1 LQWNLHGPHQASG
14 ALRIR
19 PPIGT
24 PVADSSVES
33 KLKFGQSLLYN
44 ALLAAVWIFQKQS
57 KIVDQKHT
65 LLTEAVPDRH
75 TLGFRPNGRTPGSR

>member
-14 ALRIR
+14 TLRIR

-44 ALLAAVWIFQKQS
+44 ALVAMWIFQKQS
-57 KIVDQKHT
+57 KILVQKHT
-65 LLTEAVPDRH
+65 QLTEAMPDRH
-75 TLGFRPNGRTPGSR
+75 TPGFRPNGRTPGSR